1 MTSGTP
7 GVSLIPVHGQANMR
21 STNQSKWARRFLLA
35 TVATAAICHTTRA
48 QDAVNET
55 PEQLIAAIEAEQ
67 AKLPRTHMSIA
78 AVIAELGNDATPAS
92 IHAWVKK
99 NVRAVDYAGSLRD
112 VEGVLADR
120 TGNSLDRSLL
130 LARLLSQSGY
140 DVKIVGADTPSQ
152 VLPVE
157 AKEATAR
164 EVDTDEG
171 QASRV
176 AEELVKLVNPAKPT
190 YAAANRHWWVQY
202 DEGNNKW
209 ADLDPALEP
218 GKQAAAPTGKPL
230 EPDARTGNIIVP
242 DELRHRVTLT
252 LEVERW
258 EDGKL
263 LEAPALQMSLD
274 NPKDAGLLSNRI
286 TFQPFNAKLGR
297 VFARDDATSPKLRA
311 SLMSETAW
319 CPVIVDA
326 TTSGKLARMFDDA
339 GIVGDVPKGMS
350 GPEEISRAIGSGI
363 GGLMG
368 GMTGG
373 DAPAAEKPTV
383 LTAVFAD
390 YLILI
395 PGEKPKLVRRPI
407 FDTLGPA
414 QREAA
419 AKGKI
424 DRPKWTDDQRLAR
437 GVELG
442 AIHSTLV
449 ARAAVDF
456 DEYTSRY
463 AQRVIDAKPLII
475 ESLKGP
481 LDEAKAS
488 RVADLTSFNSLELFA
503 SQRST
508 ASDATLYVAEPQVY
522 RRIVALVPSEKDQ
535 LTLRATSDLAWNPLR
550 TTGDS
555 SKLIEAGVL
564 DTLRESA
571 VIMAKAETP
580 DQSTAVLVDAA
591 KKSGASLKLVTSA
604 DDLAGIEL
612 PADAAAR
619 VRSDLT
625 NGHWVVIPTATVAV
639 NDQPRTGWWRI
650 DPATLQ
656 TVGAMDTGYLQ
667 NTIEYTETHE
677 VNGIMIT
684 KFGRMKVSDAAHV
697 WAREVIKRRGN
708 TSWNQWINLLKLA
721 QKTLNSTGGL
731 PPL

>member
-1 MTSGTP
+1 MNTKQQT
-7 GVSLIPVHGQANMR
+7 
-21 STNQSKWARRFLLA
+21 TWARRILI
-35 TVATAAICHTTRA
+35 ATALAAAVSHTGIA
-48 QDAVNET
+48 QDVSSET
-55 PEQLIAAIEAEQ
+55 PEQLIDAIEAEQ
-67 AKLPRTHMSIA
+67 AKLPRTQMSIA
-78 AVIAELGNDATPAS
+78 AVIADLGNDATPATM
-92 IHAWVKK
+92 HAWVKN
-99 NVRAVDYAGSLRD
+99 NVRAVNYAGSLRD
-112 VEGVLADR
+112 VDGVLADR

-140 DVKIVGADTPSQ
+140 DVKIVGADTAPPKALQ
-152 VLPVE
+152 HDKQAV
-157 AKEATAR
+157 AR
-164 EVDTDEG
+164 EADIDEG
-171 QASRV
+171 NASQIA
-176 AEELVKLVNPAKPT
+176 AELLTLIKPAQPT
-190 YAAANRHWWVQY
+190 YAASNRHWWVQY

-209 ADLDPALEP
+209 ADLDPALEH
-218 GKQAAAPTGKPL
+218 GKQVALPTGKPL

-242 DELRHRVTLT
+242 TDLRHRVTLT

-258 EDGKL
+258 EDGQL
-263 LEAPALQMSLD
+263 MTSPALQMSLD

-319 CPVIVDA
+319 CPVIVEA
-326 TTSGKLARMFDDA
+326 TTSGKLAKMFDDA

-350 GPEEISRAIGSGI
+350 GPEEMSRAVGSGI
-363 GGLMG
+363 GGMMG
-368 GMTGG
+368 GLTGGG

-390 YLILI
+390 YLIEV
-395 PGEKPKLVRRPI
+395 PGAKPKLVRRPI

-424 DRPKWTDDQRLAR
+424 DRPKWSDDQRLAR

-449 ARAAVDF
+449 ARAAVNF

-481 LDEAKAS
+481 LDEGKAS
-488 RVADLTSFNSLELFA
+488 RVADVTSFNSLELFA
-503 SQRST
+503 SQRAT
-508 ASDATLYVAEPQVY
+508 ASDAALYVAEPQVY
-522 RRIVALVPSEKDQ
+522 RRIVALVPSEKDA

-550 TTGDS
+550 TTGET

-591 KKSGASLKLVTSA
+591 KRNGASLKLVKSA

-619 VRSDLT
+619 VRADLAS
-625 NGHWVVIPTATVAV
+625 GHWVVLPTATVTVA
-639 NDQPRTGWWRI
+639 NQPRTGWWRI

-721 QKTLNSTGGL
+721 QKTLNATGGL